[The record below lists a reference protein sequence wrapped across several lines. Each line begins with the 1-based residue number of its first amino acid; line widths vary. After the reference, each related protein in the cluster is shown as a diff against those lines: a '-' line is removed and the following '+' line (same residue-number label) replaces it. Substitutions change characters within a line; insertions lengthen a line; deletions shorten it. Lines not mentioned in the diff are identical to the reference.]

1 MTGLPAA
8 MPSGCGEVPGA
19 RRRAAPRAPRIA
31 IAPGMRPRALARRL
45 GSAAGSTVLRLGSL
59 DDRALLSIV
68 IAVAFGLVAADAF
81 TWIELNVA
89 TLFGLPLVLSA
100 GLRSRR
106 LLWALT
112 ASLAFA
118 TFAVYA
124 LQAPSVPFTPH
135 EKYFVSRVLDALAL
149 LLVAGLL
156 HAWMTARETSEEQ
169 TRLLEEQAHVM
180 ETARVSRRMAQVQ
193 ESERRALASE
203 LHDLVGQ
210 KLTALEINLNIVKCR
225 LPGAASADATA
236 RLDDSL
242 RLIAETIGSIRNV
255 MAELRPAVLDDFGL
269 APALRWYAEQF
280 AARTGIATAVVEKAA
295 VPRLA
300 PKAEEALFR
309 IAQEALANVA
319 KYSRARSATLSLAC
333 ASGRVSLA
341 ISDEGCGFDAAA
353 LRAPATD
360 HGWGFMIM
368 RERASAVGARVRID
382 SSPGRGTRVT
392 VDWAGEAP

>member
-8 MPSGCGEVPGA
+8 MSSGCGEVPGA
-19 RRRAAPRAPRIA
+19 RRRAATCAPRIA
-31 IAPGMRPRALARRL
+31 TGAALLPRALARRL
-45 GSAAGSTVLRLGSL
+45 GSAAGSTVLRVGSL
-59 DDRALLSIV
+59 DERALLSIV
-68 IAVAFGLVAADAF
+68 IAVAFGLIAADAF

-100 GLRSRR
+100 GLRRRR

-124 LQAPSVPFTPH
+124 LQTPGAPFTPY

-156 HAWMTARETSEEQ
+156 HAWMAARETSEEQ
-169 TRLLEEQAHVM
+169 TRLLEEQKHVM

-210 KLTALEINLNIVKCR
+210 KLTALEINLNIVKSR
-225 LPGAASADATA
+225 LPCPVSSDATT

-242 RLIAETIGSIRNV
+242 RLVVETIGSIRNV
-255 MAELRPAVLDDFGL
+255 MTELRPAVLDDFGL

-280 AARTGIATAVVEKAA
+280 AARTGIATAVAEKVAI
-295 VPRLA
+295 PRLA

-333 ASGRVSLA
+333 ASGRVCLA
-341 ISDEGCGFDAAA
+341 ISDDGCGFDAAA
-353 LRAPATD
+353 AHAPATD

-382 SSPGRGTRVT
+382 SGPGRGTRVT
-392 VDWAGEAP
+392 VDWTGEAP